1 MYTLGIPDR
10 QKRRALGYL
19 KQKWINFEESTSM
32 EGFTDLRFPDMDED
46 AFRDITTKLAQQ
58 GVTLMGADNQLTE
71 RKMKKLIDLMNE
83 VEGYTDQ
90 NIKNYPLGNDE
101 DGPSQ
106 GFNSDAL
113 GDILYDLKKILEEWK
128 TKKYDSATDRYIE
141 YNLDIEELVKDYE
154 MGRDNDNSAGDDED
168 DDEMD
173 DETER
178 AISVDAPEKFEE
190 QVRKKIRKEIKRIFH

>member
-113 GDILYDLKKILEEWK
+113 GDILYDLKRILEEWK

>member
-113 GDILYDLKKILEEWK
+113 GDILYDLKRILEEWK

-190 QVRKKIRKEIKRIFH
+190 QVRKKIRKP